1 MNTTKRVII
10 TGGPGTG
17 KSTIIDLMEKSGY
30 PCHREVSRSVIQ
42 EELAKGSTQLPW
54 EDASGFSELVFDGQT
69 NQYRKVSEGQINFYD
84 RGIID
89 VIAYLKKDKLPSD
102 ALEDLAKHYP
112 YYSKVFLTPP
122 WEEIYSI
129 DEERRE
135 DFATMNIIHDEL
147 IKAYTSFGY
156 EVIEVPKSSS
166 QERVKFILEHLGV
179 E

>member
-1 MNTTKRVII
+1 MGTTQRVII

-17 KSTIIDLMEKSGY
+17 KSTIIDLMEQSGY
-30 PCHREVSRSVIQ
+30 TCHREVSRAVIKK
-42 EELAKGSTQLPW
+42 ELAKGSTQVPW
-54 EDASGFSELVFDGQT
+54 EDLSGFSNLVFDGQT
-69 NQYRKVSEGQINFYD
+69 NQYRNAVEGKINFYD

-89 VIAYLKKDKLPSD
+89 VIAYLKKDNLPSD

-122 WEEIYSI
+122 WEEIYSM

-135 DFATMNIIHDEL
+135 DFATMNVIHQEL
-147 IKAYTSFGY
+147 IDAYTRFGY
-156 EVIEVPKSSS
+156 EVIEVPKSSP
-166 QERVKFILEHLGV
+166 QERVKFILGHLGV

>member
-17 KSTIIDLMEKSGY
+17 KSTIIDLMEEKGY
-30 PCHREVSRSVIQ
+30 SCHREVSRDVIKEQ
-42 EELAKGSTQLPW
+42 LAKGSDQLPW
-54 EDASGFSELVFDGQT
+54 DNVSGFSNLVFDGQT
-69 NQYRKVSEGQINFYD
+69 SQYRSATEGQINFYD

-89 VIAYLKKDKLPSD
+89 VIAYLKKDNLPAD

-112 YYSKVFLTPP
+112 YHSKVFLTPP
-122 WEEIYSI
+122 WEEIYAM

-135 DFATMNIIHDEL
+135 DFATMNLIHQQL
-147 IKAYTSFGY
+147 IDVYTSFGY
-156 EVIEVPKSSS
+156 EVIEVPKSASHD
-166 QERVKFILEHLGV
+166 RVQFILAHLGI

>member
-17 KSTIIDLMEKSGY
+17 KSTIIDLLEEKGY
-30 PCHREVSRSVIQ
+30 PCHREVSRAVIK

-54 EDASGFSELVFDGQT
+54 DDLSGFSNLVFDGQT
-69 NQYRKVSEGQINFYD
+69 SQYRHAEEGKVNFYD

-102 ALEDLAKHYP
+102 ALEDLARHYP
-112 YYSKVFLTPP
+112 YYTKVFLTPP
-122 WEEIYSI
+122 WEEIYAK
-129 DEERRE
+129 DDERRE
-135 DFATMNIIHDEL
+135 NFETMTVIHKEL
-147 IKAYTSFGY
+147 KDAYTSFGY
-156 EVIEVPKSSS
+156 EVIEVPKGSS
-166 QERVKFILEHLGV
+166 QERVNFILEQLGI